1 MANTNAI
8 PINLDGELAE
18 SIMNLIDRQGYGYST
33 YFVKE
38 FMEKHKDELIAFW
51 NGQGKDGNAIY
62 ERWFKKWSMT
72 KSEQESV
79 KTQKEKE
86 KHDKLVKVYLALEYD
101 SQKAEELASA
111 FPEQEPLEV
120 VKILNYHT
128 QNKPIEEREHT
139 KKIHD
144 FKSANRE
151 LVNQTI
157 GLKLG
162 LQKQFIQESEKKYL
176 EDSIEQVKAKL
187 KPLLDAEGLTFEDVF
202 P

>member
-1 MANTNAI
+1 MANINAI

-33 YFVKE
+33 YLVKE
-38 FMEKHKDELIAFW
+38 FMEKHKDELIGFW
-51 NGQGKDGNAIY
+51 NGQGKDGSKIY
-62 ERWFKKWSMT
+62 EKWFKKWSMT
-72 KSEQESV
+72 KAEQESV
-79 KTQKEKE
+79 KAQKEKE
-86 KHDKLVKVYLALEYD
+86 THDKLVKSYLALNYEPE
-101 SQKAEELASA
+101 KAEELANA
-111 FPEQEPLEV
+111 FPDKDPIEV
-120 VKILNYHT
+120 VKILNYHI

-144 FKSANRE
+144 FKAANRE
-151 LVNQTI
+151 IVNQAI

-176 EDSIEQVKAKL
+176 EDSLEQVKAKL
-187 KPLLDAEGLTFEDVF
+187 KSLLDAEGLTFEDVF